1 MPRDLTLPTSTRS
14 IALVSRDAT
23 LLADLRDNA
32 QRAGFDLCVHGATID
47 ELSGTQWVGGSAIV
61 LIDIETSRREQISAL
76 QRLCLSADAQ
86 VPIIVLT
93 DVFDANLAR
102 LLLQLRVRDF
112 LTKPLHAG
120 DVLRSCETALA
131 SRLPGTVA
139 HTDVLTFVPAAG
151 GVGNTTIAV
160 EAAMQLSEGGRH
172 SVCLV
177 DLDLHNNACADF
189 LDLEPRLDLAELGP
203 QGERLDVQLLE
214 VMLSAHQ
221 SGVSLLAAPA
231 RPGEACELQ
240 AHVVSRILD
249 VCAQRC
255 DRLVIDLPRAGAPW
269 TDDVLAGSDRIFI
282 VTDMTV
288 PGLRCARRLAA
299 RVEERLGPSTSPRII
314 VNRFQVGTLFGSGLR
329 KTDVERALGSSF
341 AGPVANNY
349 PLVREAIDR
358 GVPLSAVKSGNRVSA
373 DLNRILFSK

>member
-1 MPRDLTLPTSTRS
+1 MPRDLPSPNATRS
-14 IALVSRDAT
+14 ISLVSRDAT
-23 LLADLRDNA
+23 LLSDLKDGA
-32 QRAGFDLCVHGATID
+32 PRAGFDLSMPDVTLD
-47 ELSGTQWVGGSAIV
+47 DLSGSQWINGSGIV
-61 LIDIETSRREQISAL
+61 VLDIEAGRREQLAAL
-76 QRLCLSADAQ
+76 QRLCQSLDAQ
-86 VPIIVLT
+86 TPILVIM
-93 DVFDANLAR
+93 DGFDANVAR
-102 LLLQLRVRDF
+102 LLLQLRVHDF
-112 LTKPLHAG
+112 LTKPVRAA
-120 DVLRSCETALA
+120 DILRSCDRAMA
-131 SRLPGTVA
+131 GRPSGTVA
-139 HTDVLTFVPAAG
+139 RTDVLTFVPAAG

-160 EAAMQLSEGGRH
+160 EAAMQLGEGGRH
-172 SVCLV
+172 NVCLV

-214 VMLSAHQ
+214 VMLAAHP

-231 RPGEACELQ
+231 RPGEACDVQPHL
-240 AHVVSRILD
+240 VSRILD
-249 VCAQRC
+249 VCAQRF
-255 DRLVIDLPRAGAPW
+255 DRLVIDLPRAWAPW

-299 RVEERLGPSTSPRII
+299 RIEERLGSTATPRII

-358 GVPLSAVKSGNRVSA
+358 GVPLSSVKSGNRVSA